1 LLKLKDKLR
10 RFDSSASQKLNN
22 KIGQQLSDFLK
33 SQKKKNMISK
43 YRKQFNEEF
52 SQEKYNQL
60 KEILKEKS
68 GLAPSFRI
76 SESPI
81 FLTKKFEDKLIDAT
95 ESIIDQIK
103 NLPHETLQKAI
114 PDNCRVPNDT
124 DKPHFFTIDFGV
136 CKNENGEI
144 EPQLIELQAFPSLYA
159 FQKVFEDTFCE
170 VYPFLSEIRNKMPH
184 EEFKN
189 YLKELIV
196 GNENPENVI
205 LLEIYPEKQK
215 TAIDFIFTEKL
226 LGIKTVCLTKIKKQG
241 RKLFYENDGKLI
253 EIKRIYNRVIFDEL
267 DRIPDLKIEFDFRE
281 DVDVTWVTHPNWFFK
296 ISKFLLPMLKHQFVP
311 KSYFLHEFPENEKLE
326 NFVLKPL
333 FSFAGSGVNLN
344 PTKEITDAIEDKE
357 NYILQRKVTYEPIF
371 EDINGEFSKG
381 EIRLLY
387 IWRENDDRPI
397 LLENLGRM
405 TKAAMVNVDFNKKDA
420 IWIGSSNAFF
430 AEE

>member
-1 LLKLKDKLR
+1 
-10 RFDSSASQKLNN
+10 
-22 KIGQQLSDFLK
+22 
-33 SQKKKNMISK
+33 MIPK
-43 YRKQFNEEF
+43 YRKQFNQEF
-52 SQEKYNQL
+52 SQEKYNQF
-60 KEILKEKS
+60 KEILKQKS
-68 GLAPSFRI
+68 GLEPAFRI
-76 SESPI
+76 SESPL
-81 FLTKKFEDKLIDAT
+81 FLTKEFESKLIDAS

-103 NLPHETLQKAI
+103 ALPAETLQKAI

-124 DKPHFFTIDFGV
+124 KQPHFFTIDFGI
-136 CKNENGEI
+136 CKSENGEI

-170 VYPFLSEIRNKMPH
+170 VYPFLSEIKNKMPH
-184 EEFKN
+184 EDFRN
-189 YLKELIV
+189 YVKDLIL
-196 GNENPENVI
+196 GEENPENVI

-215 TAIDFIFTEKL
+215 TAIDFVLTEKL
-226 LGIKTVCLTKIKKQG
+226 LGIKTVCLTKIKKEG
-241 RKLFYENDGKLI
+241 KKLFYENDGNLT

-267 DRIPDLKIEFDFRE
+267 DRIPDLKTEFDFRE
-281 DVDVTWVTHPNWFFK
+281 DIDVTWVTHPNWFFK
-296 ISKFLLPMLKHQFVP
+296 ISKFLLPLLQHQFVP
-311 KSYFLHEFPENEKLE
+311 KSYFLNEFPESEKLE

-371 EDINGEFSKG
+371 EDINGEFSKA

-387 IWRENDDRPI
+387 IWRENDERPI

-430 AEE
+430 GEE

>member
-1 LLKLKDKLR
+1 
-10 RFDSSASQKLNN
+10 
-22 KIGQQLSDFLK
+22 
-33 SQKKKNMISK
+33 MISK

-68 GLAPSFRI
+68 GLVPSFRI

-114 PDNCRVPNDT
+114 PDNCQVPNDT

-170 VYPFLSEIRNKMPH
+170 VYPFLSEVRNKMPH

-357 NYILQRKVTYEPIF
+357 NYILQRKVTYESIF
-371 EDINGEFSKG
+371 EDINGEFSKA

>member
-1 LLKLKDKLR
+1 
-10 RFDSSASQKLNN
+10 
-22 KIGQQLSDFLK
+22 
-33 SQKKKNMISK
+33 MIPK
-43 YRKQFNEEF
+43 YRKQFNQEF
-52 SQEKYNQL
+52 SQEKYNQF
-60 KEILKEKS
+60 KEILEQKS
-68 GLAPSFRI
+68 GLETGFRI
-76 SESPI
+76 SESPL
-81 FLTKKFEDKLIDAT
+81 FLTKEFESKLIDAS
-95 ESIIDQIK
+95 ESIISQIK
-103 NLPHETLQKAI
+103 NLPEETLQKAI

-124 DKPHFFTIDFGV
+124 KQPHFFTIDFGI
-136 CKNENGEI
+136 CKSENGEI

-159 FQKVFEDTFCE
+159 FQKVFEQTFCD
-170 VYPFLSEIRNKMPH
+170 VYPFLSELQNKIPH
-184 EEFKN
+184 DDFKN
-189 YLKELIV
+189 YMKDLLL
-196 GNENPENVI
+196 GDENPENVI

-215 TAIDFIFTEKL
+215 TAIDFVLTEKL
-226 LGIKTVCLTKIKKQG
+226 LGIKMVCLTKVKKEG
-241 RKLFYENDGKLI
+241 RKLFYENDGKLT
-253 EIKRIYNRVIFDEL
+253 EIRRIYNRVIFDEL
-267 DRIPDLKIEFDFRE
+267 DRIPDLKTEFDFRE

-296 ISKFLLPMLKHQFVP
+296 ISKFLLPLLQHQFVP
-311 KSYFLHEFPENEKLE
+311 KSYFLHEFPESENLE

-371 EDINGEFSKG
+371 EDINGEFSKA

-387 IWRENDDRPI
+387 IWRENDERPI